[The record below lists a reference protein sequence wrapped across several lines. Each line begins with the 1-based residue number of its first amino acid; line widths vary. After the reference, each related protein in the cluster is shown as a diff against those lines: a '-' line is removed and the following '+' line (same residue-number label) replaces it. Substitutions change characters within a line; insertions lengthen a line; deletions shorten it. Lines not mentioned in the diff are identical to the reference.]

1 MPSERATV
9 LAEDFAAANHEVLV
23 FARSCSGA
31 EWALMVPGE
40 EWPIGVVMHHIAEGH
55 EHGLVWLTRMARGEA
70 VTDSAEGIDQDN
82 AAHAA
87 RAATAGQ
94 DETIALL
101 EANAAPLERALRAL
115 SDEEL
120 DRTAPF
126 GPAGGRELPTVAL
139 AAVAARHAREHL
151 AHARA
156 ALEGPG

>member
-9 LAEDFAAANHEVLV
+9 LAEDFAAANHEVVV

-101 EANAAPLERALRAL
+101 EANAAPLERALRGAQRRGARP
-115 SDEEL
+115 DGAVRAGRRPGAA
-120 DRTAPF
+120 DR
-126 GPAGGRELPTVAL
+126 
-139 AAVAARHAREHL
+139 
-151 AHARA
+151 
-156 ALEGPG
+156 GPGRRGGAPRP